1 MAFYSFMYLLS
12 FFPPDLILCYS
23 DALALREAINQGLM
37 GCNWRQA
44 GPHIRGDGVSGW
56 QTYSRESPGDLRG
69 GGLEVEVI
77 SDSSSIILIPAMSC
91 INQRG

>member
-12 FFPPDLILCYS
+12 FSPDLILCYS

-44 GPHIRGDGVSGW
+44 GPHIRGSRVSGW
-56 QTYSRESPGDLRG
+56 QTYSKESPGDLR

-77 SDSSSIILIPAMSC
+77 SDSFSIILIPAMSC
-91 INQRG
+91 INQQG